1 MRRHFWSEIDKFVTG
16 RGLEPALLLRGLPI
30 VGGAGGGVSCWCSSQ
45 RDQALLVYSGTPAG
59 GFSLGLVLGGLPA
72 VPLIPATPEERPRD
86 RRVDVLGALTFT
98 AAIML
103 LVLGVERAAHA
114 DADWTVATIAAGLA
128 LVACSS

>member
-1 MRRHFWSEIDKFVTG
+1 MSPG

-30 VGGAGGGVSCWCSSQ
+30 VGGAGG
-45 RDQALLVYSGTPAG
+45 
-59 GFSLGLVLGGLPA
+59 FSLGLVLGGLPT

-86 RRVDVLGALTFT
+86 RRVEVLGALTVT

-114 DADWTVATIAAGLA
+114 DADWTAATITAGLA
-128 LVACSS
+128 LVAR